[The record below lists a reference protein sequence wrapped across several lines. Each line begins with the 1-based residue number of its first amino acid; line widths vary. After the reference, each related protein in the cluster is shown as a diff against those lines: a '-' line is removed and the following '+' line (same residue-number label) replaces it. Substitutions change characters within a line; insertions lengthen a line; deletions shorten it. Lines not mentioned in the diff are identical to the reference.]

1 MILKNFHSRELALC
15 ASPLRFKCG
24 LETLAVIGIATAAAS
39 AVGGTASAIASSNA
53 QKSVNEA
60 NALNVANTN
69 ATNLQIARETNEQN
83 RELVEQQNEYNSIG
97 AQIQRGREAGV
108 NPNSILGGNIAGNLQ
123 TEVPKM
129 IAPIMQAFQQAR
141 SPMADF
147 SQTFQQISQGA
158 MAVEQSRREMKSI
171 DYKTA
176 LDAVDLKWQ
185 DFLKQFQSEQAK
197 WNIEGTKEQIRLW
210 GANAAQSWQNVTLM
224 RQTGRY
230 LQALGAGI
238 NADNYDKFMRN
249 VFSFDMYKFGVE
261 HLKSQVFNN
270 FAQGNQAETMAKI
283 SMEMLPA
290 NLGLVRANTFMF
302 NSQGSYYKSL
312 ESLTPANKSMLFSLA
327 GLYDSQSF
335 NNFLDSS
342 FKIDSYDFRLQFEK
356 ERVPNIRSNTY
367 MQNQQGHMYNSQH
380 RLNNEI
386 RKRYEW
392 QNSTT
397 YRFLEANEMFAR
409 SAMMYGSAYSDFTGG
424 KSGLGSLFKKAPKIG
439 F

>member
-1 MILKNFHSRELALC
+1 MILKNFHSKEVALC
-15 ASPLRFKCG
+15 ASPFLFKRG
-24 LETLAVIGIATAAAS
+24 IETVVAACVTAVAGIVATS
-39 AVGGTASAIASSNA
+39 TSN
-53 QKSVNEA
+53 KT
-60 NALNVANTN
+60 NAENVAS
-69 ATNLQIARETNEQN
+69 TNLANQQIAQDTNETNK
-83 RELVEQQNEYNSIG
+83 ELVQEQNEYNSIG

-108 NPNSILGGNIAGNLQ
+108 NPNSILGGNVAGNLQ

-129 IAPIMQAFQQAR
+129 LAPIMQAFDKYR
-141 SPMADF
+141 SPMEDF
-147 SQTFQQISQGA
+147 SQHFQNISE
-158 MAVEQSRREMKSI
+158 AVSNVEKTRSEIENI
-171 DYKTA
+171 DYDTELKRI
-176 LDAVDLKWQ
+176 DAKWQ
-185 DFLKQFQSEQAK
+185 DFLKQFQFEQSK
-197 WNIEGTKEQIRLW
+197 WNIEATKENIRLW

-312 ESLTPANKSMLFSLA
+312 ESLTPANRSMLFSLA

-342 FKIDSYDFRLQFEK
+342 FKIDSYDFRLQYEK

-409 SAMMYGSAYSDFTGG
+409 SAMMYGSAYSDFSGG
-424 KSGLGSLFKKAPKIG
+424 KSGFGSLFKKAPKIG